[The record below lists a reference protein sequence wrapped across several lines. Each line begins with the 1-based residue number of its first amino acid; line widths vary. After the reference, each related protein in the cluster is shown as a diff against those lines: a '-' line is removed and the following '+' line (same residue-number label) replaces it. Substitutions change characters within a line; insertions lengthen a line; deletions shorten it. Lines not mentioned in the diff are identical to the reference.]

1 MEIAGDAC
9 ALDPAVLDLGS
20 AVGGQIQLISCV
32 QGLQQFLGAGHE
44 EVALGQLFLIKLAD
58 LLRSSTDPQLIKQ
71 QLEPPDQH
79 LGPGQLPLFQ
89 QLPLSAVQDVIT
101 VQNGVRGVY
110 MKVPQGLGERLP
122 LRPVEVQNGVVQV
135 QKNESHL
142 HPSWG
147 FFDATS
153 LPDQAVFCK
162 DHSLAGMGLADPQ
175 KFDILLKKG
184 GIRYESL

>member
-1 MEIAGDAC
+1 M
-9 ALDPAVLDLGS
+9 
-20 AVGGQIQLISCV
+20 
-32 QGLQQFLGAGHE
+32 QGLQQLLGAGHE

-122 LRPVEVQNGVVQV
+122 LRPVEVQNGVIQV

>member
-1 MEIAGDAC
+1 M
-9 ALDPAVLDLGS
+9 
-20 AVGGQIQLISCV
+20 
-32 QGLQQFLGAGHE
+32 
-44 EVALGQLFLIKLAD
+44 
-58 LLRSSTDPQLIKQ
+58 
-71 QLEPPDQH
+71 
-79 LGPGQLPLFQ
+79 
-89 QLPLSAVQDVIT
+89 IT

-110 MKVPQGLGERLP
+110 MKVPQGLGEPLP

-162 DHSLAGMGLADPQ
+162 DHSLAGMGLAAPQ